1 MTNVRIRSFAA
12 LQSGLV
18 LLLLCGC
25 ATDRSLTADALPEPF
40 SLSLRMWSTDGRASY
55 YELKPDGT
63 LRFAGGQAAWAKNA
77 TDVGVLTDPQRM
89 AVWRLVHRY
98 ELLDAE
104 GSWFD
109 QGEHVTYM
117 LDLRAGA
124 ARRSIQAADDRVP
137 GLEAINDLLFE
148 YQSQMRYGQVI
159 RPIELEIERL
169 QRERAK

>member
-25 ATDRSLTADALPEPF
+25 ATNRSLTADALPEPF

-77 TDVGVLTDPQRM
+77 TDIGSDRRRRADRPATHGGVAVGPSL
-89 AVWRLVHRY
+89 
-98 ELLDAE
+98 
-104 GSWFD
+104 
-109 QGEHVTYM
+109 
-117 LDLRAGA
+117 
-124 ARRSIQAADDRVP
+124 
-137 GLEAINDLLFE
+137 
-148 YQSQMRYGQVI
+148 
-159 RPIELEIERL
+159 
-169 QRERAK
+169 